1 MVLLTSTRNILNE
14 KLHKI
19 SQGILSPRDV
29 LFELQE
35 EQLTDLLAPNF
46 IKEDGHSSIANGESI
61 LPGDVSGQL
70 VLDRKLGETLLKEA
84 QKRNTTI
91 DLIYSLEG
99 GDLED
104 FYVLTSSKGF
114 FTNQKARTTFCPVQ
128 ASCEG
133 IPTLV
138 NVNCKY
144 QFNMETR
151 QITYTFNDGSK
162 FEIEQPS
169 RRIIIKKDIIN
180 EGEYLSLN
188 SNKGLI
194 FKGNLSSTPSTI
206 IKVYHILSQAFIEA
220 LDNYGPDNAEQNII
234 YSSIYQNNKKFLIE
248 TIQSP
253 EFLGFKK
260 LLEEAYNISN
270 LKVLSTAHTTRTMT
284 LTRMYGSDISVVNGE
299 VCLQSNSNRYGLGL
313 LRDERMWNQT
323 SDIDLMRIIFL
334 GEEIVGESYLEY
346 RDKYLQRFT
355 DMVYDVFKVG
365 TGEIAVVRL
374 LCMPYNMIF
383 TKAFDTKSFSEKYNL
398 NEKAV
403 SDRVKILANESE
415 TYHGC
420 RGVRVTV
427 QRQDICQIWSE
438 GVIRAAH
445 KAYNEG
451 VNVHLQILLSMVTFP
466 EEVSMFV
473 EIFEKLVKSY
483 GIQDLVRG
491 VSIMIET
498 SGAFHVL
505 EDILDV
511 KGEDIELN
519 GALFGG
525 NDFTAACLNMNRADS
540 AKSIIPEYVKLNIM
554 PSSPFQIINEQIV
567 GKAIVQG
574 LRRTKLLKLSNRREY
589 LMGLGG
595 EIAGSWH
602 SVKWLSKNAAPHGL
616 NYVSTPPDRILF
628 SLFASAQSVLQS
640 LYSDI
645 S

>member
-1 MVLLTSTRNILNE
+1 MALLTNNRNLLSE
-14 KLHKI
+14 ELHKI
-19 SQGILSPRDV
+19 SLGILSPRDV
-29 LFELQE
+29 LLEIQE
-35 EQLTDLLAPNF
+35 EQLTDLLAPSF
-46 IKEDGHSSIANGESI
+46 AKEEGHSSIGNGESI

-70 VLDRKLGETLLKEA
+70 VLDRKLGEILLKEA
-84 QKRNTTI
+84 QNRNTTI

-144 QFNMETR
+144 QFNMETDE
-151 QITYTFNDGSK
+151 ITYTFNDGSK
-162 FEIEQPS
+162 FNIEQPS
-169 RRIIIKKDIIN
+169 RRIIFENHILN
-180 EGEYLSLN
+180 EGAYLSLN

-194 FKGNLSSTPSTI
+194 FKGNLSAIPSTI
-206 IKVYHILSQAFIEA
+206 IKVYQILSQAFMEA
-220 LDNYGPDNAEQNII
+220 LEIYGAKNAEQNII

-260 LLEEAYNISN
+260 LLEEAYNISE

-284 LTRMYGSDISVVNGE
+284 LTRMYGSDISILDGE
-299 VCLQSNSNRYGLGL
+299 VCIKSNSNRYGLGL

-323 SDIDLMRIIFL
+323 TDIDLMRIIFL

-346 RDKYLQRFT
+346 KDKYLQKFT
-355 DMVYDVFKVG
+355 SMVYDVFKVG

-383 TKAFDTKSFSEKYNL
+383 TKEFDAKKFSKKYNL
-398 NEKAV
+398 DEKAV
-403 SDRVKILANESE
+403 SDRVKVLANESE

-438 GVIRAAH
+438 GVIKAAH
-445 KAYNEG
+445 QAYNEG
-451 VNVHLQILLSMVTFP
+451 INVKVQILLSMVTFP

-473 EIFEKLVKSY
+473 ETFEKLVESY
-483 GIQDLVRG
+483 GVQDLVRG

-511 KGEDIELN
+511 KGENIELN

-574 LRRTKLLKLSNRREY
+574 LRRTKLLKYSNGREY

-595 EIAGSWH
+595 EIAGSWQ
-602 SVKWLSKNAAPHGL
+602 SVKWLSKHAAPHGL

-645 S
+645 